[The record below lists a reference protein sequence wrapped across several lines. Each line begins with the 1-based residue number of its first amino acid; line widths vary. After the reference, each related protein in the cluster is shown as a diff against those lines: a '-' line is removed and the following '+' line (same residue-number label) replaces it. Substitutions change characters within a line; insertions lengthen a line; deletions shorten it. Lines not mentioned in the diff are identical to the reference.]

1 MGLEQSDQEG
11 AWREMR
17 PAKSVGTRAG
27 RAWGPLLGLLVF
39 YPQSSQCRQRV
50 LSRGMSRS
58 DLGFEKLPLVAL
70 GRMNG
75 RSR

>member
-1 MGLEQSDQEG
+1 MPSKG
-11 AWREMR
+11 
-17 PAKSVGTRAG
+17 
-27 RAWGPLLGLLVF
+27 F
-39 YPQSSQCRQRV
+39 